1 MRRDLTTR
9 SVTFRYHRKVRHWYS
24 SSLSMVDFL
33 SNGEMTDSLTSFLI
47 PTNSFKE
54 LLTG

>member
-1 MRRDLTTR
+1 
-9 SVTFRYHRKVRHWYS
+9 
-24 SSLSMVDFL
+24 MVDFL